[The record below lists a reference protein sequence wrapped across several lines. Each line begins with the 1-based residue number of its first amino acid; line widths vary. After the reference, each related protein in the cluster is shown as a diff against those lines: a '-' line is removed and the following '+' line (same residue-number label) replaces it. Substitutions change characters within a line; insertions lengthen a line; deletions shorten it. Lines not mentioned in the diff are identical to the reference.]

1 MFLAGARASGLG
13 GCSDGREEAEG
24 WTLLQQHAFL
34 PAGQAF
40 APPLGFRVNTYWKGQ
55 NNIFPAIGMEMLVAM
70 AGFPR
75 GGGVCVCVCGHV
87 LWEHGPPG
95 RGVARSRAEEG
106 GRVWELLAM
115 EAVKAP
121 FQLSELL

>member
-75 GGGVCVCVCGHV
+75 GGVCVCVSVDMSCGNMAPQGEV
-87 LWEHGPPG
+87 WPGAEQKREAECGSSWLW
-95 RGVARSRAEEG
+95 RR
-106 GRVWELLAM
+106 
-115 EAVKAP
+115 
-121 FQLSELL
+121 